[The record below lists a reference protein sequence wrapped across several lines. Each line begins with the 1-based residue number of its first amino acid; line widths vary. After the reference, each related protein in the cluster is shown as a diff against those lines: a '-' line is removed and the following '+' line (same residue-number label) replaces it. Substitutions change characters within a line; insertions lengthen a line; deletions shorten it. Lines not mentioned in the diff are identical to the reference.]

1 MRCGSPT
8 RALAAA
14 ALFLLAVVA
23 PGCGRPDDEAWLRF
37 LGFRDDGNSTLTV
50 LEGDLNDGNADS
62 ANAAFSNVSV
72 IVGGSDSGAGTG
84 ILVKRAH
91 VDYKLSG
98 YSPPSEEY
106 PLNLYLGPSSH
117 TNGTAGTT
125 AGSTEGETSFPLATV
140 SLKQWLIDT
149 GAFSDSSATPTVRLT
164 ADVTFFAETDEG
176 TELEVHGSIAILLSI
191 SGGGSGTGTPTVT
204 IVATDPTAT
213 SPTATTDAIP
223 GKFTVTR
230 SGSTTNSLIVY
241 FTTGGSA
248 TINADYTIQPSG
260 SVTINAKYSTA
271 TIAVTPTIGATAG
284 KEVTVTLT
292 DNSAYTVGS
301 SSEDTVTIQAP

>member
-1 MRCGSPT
+1 MRRASPT
-8 RALAAA
+8 RALVAAA
-14 ALFLLAVVA
+14 ILAIAVVA
-23 PGCGRPDDEAWLRF
+23 PGCGRPPDEAWLRF

-84 ILVKRAH
+84 ILVTRAH
-91 VDYKLSG
+91 VDYTMSG

-125 AGSTEGETSFPLATV
+125 AGSTEGETSFPLATA

-176 TELEVHGSIAILLSI
+176 TELEVHGSIAILLST
-191 SGGGSGTGTPTVT
+191 SGGGSGTGTPTVN
-204 IVATDPTAT
+204 ISATT
-213 SPTATTDAIP
+213 STATTAAP
-223 GKFTVTR
+223 GKFTITR
-230 SGSTTNSLIVY
+230 SGSTTNSLTVNY
-241 FTTGGSA
+241 EVKGTATAGS
-248 TINADYTIQPSG
+248 DYEELFG
-260 SVTINAKYSTA
+260 SVTINAGSSTA
-271 TIAVTPTIGATAG
+271 TIPVTPLASYTPGKTVVVTISSG
-284 KEVTVTLT
+284 
-292 DNSAYTVGS
+292 SAYTVGS
-301 SSEDTVTIQAP
+301 SSEASVTITD